1 MVNETLW
8 INLVPEDQVLLVEN
22 EIIIVVDIDILK
34 GAILNIVDEFYNF
47 DGKQLKIGK
56 TMGILRSFLW
66 NYVKYGFL
74 QRQLQFM
81 LYTG

>member
-1 MVNETLW
+1 M
-8 INLVPEDQVLLVEN
+8 LLVEN

-56 TMGILRSFLW
+56 IMGILCSFLW

-74 QRQLQFM
+74 QRQSQFM